1 MVQGIVFDWD
11 GTLVDTLGGLYRA
24 NVAVMRAFGLP
35 FDQDLYRRHYSP
47 DWRLMY
53 ERLGIPQERLA
64 EANRLW
70 HEAFASDGSA
80 QAFSGSRAA
89 LVRLRDAGYRLGLVT
104 AGNRD
109 VVVPQ
114 IGRFGMDGLLAACAY
129 GDDLAVHKPDPAP
142 LRGALAELGLAE
154 RPDTAAYVG
163 DAPDDMRMA
172 RSAGA
177 IGIGIASILGDP
189 HELREA
195 GAAHVAP
202 SVEAWVD
209 ELLAGDPGRAA

>member
-1 MVQGIVFDWD
+1 VQGIVFDWD

-35 FDQDLYRRHYSP
+35 FDRNLYRRHYSP

-53 ERLGIPQERLA
+53 ERLGIPPEQLA

-80 QAFSGSRAA
+80 RAFTGSRAA

-114 IGRFGMDGLLAACAY
+114 IGHFGMDGLLTACVY
-129 GDDLAVHKPDPAP
+129 GDDLSVHKPDPAP
-142 LRGALAELGLAE
+142 LRRALAELGLAD
-154 RPDTAAYVG
+154 RPDVAAYVG

-172 RSAGA
+172 RSVGA
-177 IGIGIASILGDP
+177 TGIGIASILGDP

-195 GAAHVAP
+195 GAIHVAP
-202 SVEAWVD
+202 SVAAWVD
-209 ELLAGDPGRAA
+209 ELLAGDPGWAA